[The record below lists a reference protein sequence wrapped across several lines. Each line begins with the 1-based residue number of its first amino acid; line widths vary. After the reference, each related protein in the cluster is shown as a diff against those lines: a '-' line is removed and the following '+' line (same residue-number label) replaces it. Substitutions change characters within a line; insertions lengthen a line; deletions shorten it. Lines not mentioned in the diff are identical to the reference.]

1 MLEKFVLEFVLDL
14 KPTVPRGQI
23 NTNSLLYMLEKFV
36 LEFVLGLSAAFTNTN
51 SLHYMLEKVV
61 LKFVLGLAAPHPNTN
76 PLLSTLQKN
85 FELGISAPQPNTTP
99 VPYCV
104 QNGASTVLQ
113 TPPPHLRAR
122 GSDAGSQA
130 SSKVPNGARAVVGG
144 LQHSYT
150 LGSRTPGGLQDPMAF
165 RVIARE
171 G

>member
-1 MLEKFVLEFVLDL
+1 M
-14 KPTVPRGQI
+14 
-23 NTNSLLYMLEKFV
+23 

-130 SSKVPNGARAVVGG
+130 SSTVPNGARAVGGG
-144 LQHSYT
+144 LHSYT
-150 LGSRTPGGLQDPMAF
+150 PGSRTLS
-165 RVIARE
+165 E
-171 G
+171 GSRIPWRAGS

>member
-1 MLEKFVLEFVLDL
+1 MLD
-14 KPTVPRGQI
+14 
-23 NTNSLLYMLEKFV
+23 NFV

-113 TPPPHLRAR
+113 TPPSHLRAR

-130 SSKVPNGARAVVGG
+130 SSKVPHGAAMRYSDRVTKRLGG
-144 LQHSYT
+144 LRHLRKCPSANRRT
-150 LGSRTPGGLQDPMAF
+150 SR
-165 RVIARE
+165 
-171 G
+171 